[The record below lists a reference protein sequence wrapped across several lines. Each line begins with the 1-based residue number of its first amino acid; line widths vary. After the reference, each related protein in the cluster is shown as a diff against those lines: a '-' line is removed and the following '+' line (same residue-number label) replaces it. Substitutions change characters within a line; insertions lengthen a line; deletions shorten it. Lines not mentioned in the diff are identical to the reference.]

1 MRSLRDLKV
10 AILDPSPDGIWQA
23 HWLSMEERLLE
34 SVKKVT
40 QSGLRRF
47 ELVLPYTECRLDW
60 DMGDCIV
67 QLRRPVEVQEGEV
80 SV

>member
-60 DMGDCIV
+60 DMGDCKV